1 MTTAGIVPSNPIG
14 AGYSKQYA
22 SNKLVGQRESY
33 LTNIIVGIVGAVIGG
48 FGYAEL
54 TGVPFITRFNLG
66 TLVVAVLGAVIVL
79 AVVGALT
86 RNR

>member
-1 MTTAGIVPSNPIG
+1 MSILGWIIIGGLAGWI
-14 AGYSKQYA
+14 A
-22 SNKLVGQRESY
+22 SMLVGRREGC

-54 TGVPFITRFNLG
+54 TGVPFIARFNLG

-79 AVVGALT
+79 AMVGALT

>member
-1 MTTAGIVPSNPIG
+1 MSILGW
-14 AGYSKQYA
+14 
-22 SNKLVGQRESY
+22 
-33 LTNIIVGIVGAVIGG
+33 IIIGG

-54 TGVPFITRFNLG
+54 TGVPFIARFNLG

-79 AVVGALT
+79 AMVGALT